1 MQIEHHRARI
11 AGRGFRKQA
20 LDDRKPGARRHGI
33 AAALQERAGT
43 QIVPMLEHALQHIEV
58 SLDGDLGD
66 EVAADEGYALEHAM

>member
-11 AGRGFRKQA
+11 AGRGFREKA
-20 LDDRKPGARRHGI
+20 LDDRELGMRRHGL
-33 AAALQERAGT
+33 AAAFQDGAGA

-66 EVAADEGYALEHAM
+66 EVAASEG